1 MIEGND
7 TRLRPVPC
15 SPSGPAAHAA
25 PQRFAQVLG
34 IAAALV
40 MGIAIAPPVAAQQ
53 TADSIWSGGPILTMN
68 DKAMRAEAVAVA
80 NGKILAVGR
89 RSDLMKLKGPAT
101 KMVDLEGRTLV
112 PGFVDAHGHVLIG
125 GLQALS
131 ANLLAAPDGQVRDI
145 PSLQQTLR
153 DWAQQNAAAVEKA
166 KVIIGFG
173 YDQSQL
179 KELRHPT
186 KEELDAVS
194 QDIPIL
200 IIHQSAHLAT
210 ANSAMLRAMGYD
222 ANTKDPD
229 GGVIQRKPGTT
240 EPNGTLEE
248 TAFSKVAPVVLGRIG
263 ADGLKVFALEGAK
276 LWARFGYTTAEEGRA
291 TPQTADVLRQVA
303 AEGGFAIDVN
313 AYPDV
318 LVDRAYIKAHQS
330 NAFVNRFRVAGAKL
344 TIDGSPQGFTAWRD
358 RPYFKPVGNYPAGY
372 SGYAAASAEQVMGAV
387 QWAAENGIQII
398 THSNGERAS
407 DLLIAAHRAAQARF
421 PQAKA
426 LRNVLIHGQFLRED
440 QLDSYKALGVIPSLF
455 PMHTFYWGDW
465 HLDHTVGPQA
475 GMNISPTAWVR
486 KRGMIFSSHHDA
498 PVAFP
503 DSMRV
508 LDATVTRRARGSGRI
523 VGPEHR
529 VDVIT
534 ALKAMTIW
542 PAYHHFEEK
551 TKGSLEPG
559 KLADFAIL
567 SKDPT
572 AVEPS
577 TIADIKV
584 TETVKEGKTIF
595 RLEPGARADRS
606 APDITPL
613 LVAFGAHRGALD
625 DGCAHDAMFR
635 LTAVMAG
642 GPAGR

>member
-1 MIEGND
+1 MID
-7 TRLRPVPC
+7 RLQWR
-15 SPSGPAAHAA
+15 A
-25 PQRFAQVLG
+25 PICV
-34 IAAALV
+34 AALALCLV
-40 MGIAIAPPVAAQQ
+40 VAGPVSAQQ
-53 TADSIWSGGPILTMN
+53 AADSIWFGGPILTMN
-68 DKAMRAEAVAVA
+68 DQAMRAEAVAEA
-80 NGKILAVGR
+80 GGKIIAVGR
-89 RSDLMKLKGPAT
+89 RSDIMKLNGPAT
-101 KMVDLEGRTLV
+101 QLVDLKGRTLV
-112 PGFVDAHGHVLIG
+112 PGFVDAHGHIVVG

-131 ANLLAAPDGQVRDI
+131 ANLLAPPDGKVQDI
-145 PSLQQTLR
+145 ASLQQTLR
-153 DWAQQNAAAVEKA
+153 DWAQKNAAAVEKT
-166 KVIIGFG
+166 KLIVGFG
-173 YDQSQL
+173 YDNSQL

-194 QDIPIL
+194 QEIPIL
-200 IIHQSAHLAT
+200 IVHQSSHLAT
-210 ANSAMLRAMGYD
+210 ANSAMLKAMGYD
-222 ANTKDPD
+222 ANSKDPA

-248 TAFSKVAPVVLGRIG
+248 TAFFNGAPVVLGRVG
-263 ADGLKVFALEGAK
+263 PEGLKTFAREGAR
-276 LWARFGYTTAEEGRA
+276 LWARYGYTTADEGRA
-291 TPQTADVLRQVA
+291 TPQVVSLLRQVA
-303 AEGGFAIDVN
+303 AEGGFANDVN
-313 AYPDV
+313 AYPDA
-318 LVDRAYIKAHQS
+318 LIDRDFIKANQS
-330 NAFVNRFRVAGAKL
+330 PTFTQRFRVAGAKL

-358 RPYFKPVGNYPAGY
+358 RPYYKPVGNYPTGY
-372 SGYAAASAEQVMGAV
+372 SGYAAASAEDVMGTV

-421 PQAKA
+421 PKGKEQ
-426 LRNVLIHGQFLRED
+426 RNVLIHGQFLRED
-440 QLDSYKALGVIPSLF
+440 QLDSFKALGVIPSLF

-475 GMNISPTAWVR
+475 GLNISPTGWAVQ
-486 KRGMIFSSHHDA
+486 RGMIFSSHHDA

-523 VGPEHR
+523 VGPEQR

-551 TKGSLEPG
+551 TKGSLEVG

-572 AVEPS
+572 AVEPT

-595 RLEPGARADRS
+595 RLEPGARADS
-606 APDITPL
+606 GPLDITPL
-613 LVAFGAHRGALD
+613 LVAFGGHPGPV

-635 LTAVMAG
+635 MTAVMASG
-642 GPAGR
+642 QAGR

>member
-1 MIEGND
+1 MIE
-7 TRLRPVPC
+7 RLQGRTPVL
-15 SPSGPAAHAA
+15 AAGLALCLYLAA
-25 PQRFAQVLG
+25 PA
-34 IAAALV
+34 
-40 MGIAIAPPVAAQQ
+40 AAQQ
-53 TADSIWSGGPILTMN
+53 IAESIWSGGPILTMN

-80 NGKILAVGR
+80 GGKIIAVGS
-89 RSDLMKLKGPAT
+89 RSDVMKLRGPAT
-101 KMVDLEGRTLV
+101 QLVDLAGGTLV
-112 PGFVDAHGHVLIG
+112 PGFVDAHGHVVLG

-131 ANLLAAPDGQVRDI
+131 ANLLAPPDGKVQDI
-145 PSLQQTLR
+145 ATLQQTLR
-153 DWAQQNAAAVEKA
+153 DWARSNAAAVEKA

-173 YDQSQL
+173 YDPSQL
-179 KELRHPT
+179 KERRHPT

-194 QDIPIL
+194 LEIPIL
-200 IIHQSAHLAT
+200 IVHQSSHLA
-210 ANSAMLRAMGYD
+210 AVNSATLKAMGYD
-222 ANTKDPD
+222 ASSKDPP
-229 GGVIQRKPGTT
+229 GGVIQRKPGST

-248 TAFSKVAPVVLGRIG
+248 TAFFLGVPKVLGGIG
-263 ADGLKVFALEGAK
+263 QEGFKTFAREGAK
-276 LWARFGYTTAEEGRA
+276 LWARFGYTTADEGRA
-291 TPQTADVLRQVA
+291 TPQTAEVLRQVA
-303 AEGGFAIDVN
+303 AEGGFANDVN

-318 LVDRAYIKAHQS
+318 LIDRDYIKANQR
-330 NAFVNRFRVAGAKL
+330 ATFTNRFRVAGAKL

-358 RPYFKPVGNYPAGY
+358 QPYYKPVGDYPKGY

-387 QWAAENGIQII
+387 QWAAENGLQII

-421 PQAKA
+421 PNAKE
-426 LRNVLIHGQFLRED
+426 LRPVLIHGQFLRED
-440 QLDSYKALGVIPSLF
+440 QLDSYQALGVIPSLF

-475 GMNISPTAWVR
+475 GMNISPTGWAM

-572 AVEPS
+572 AVEPT

-595 RLEPGARADRS
+595 RLEPGARADRVI
-606 APDITPL
+606 PDITPL
-613 LVAFGAHRGALD
+613 LMAFGAHRGPA
-625 DGCAHDAMFR
+625 DGCAMDAMFR
-635 LTAVMAG
+635 MTSVMAG
-642 GPAGR
+642 NPAAR

>member
-1 MIEGND
+1 MIEGHG
-7 TRLRPVPC
+7 TRLRHAQGLPGG
-15 SPSGPAAHAA
+15 SAAYGAWQRSAHVLSLGFALTASMALAA
-25 PQRFAQVLG
+25 PAS
-34 IAAALV
+34 
-40 MGIAIAPPVAAQQ
+40 AQQ
-53 TADSIWSGGPILTMN
+53 SAELIWSGGPILTMN

-89 RSDLMKLKGPAT
+89 RSEVMKLKGPAT
-101 KMVDLEGRTLV
+101 QLVDLKGQTLV
-112 PGFVDAHGHVLIG
+112 PGFVDAHGHIVVG
-125 GLQALS
+125 GLQALA
-131 ANLLAAPDGQVRDI
+131 ANLLAPPDGQIQDI
-145 PSLQQTLR
+145 ASLQQTLR
-153 DWAQQNAAAVEKA
+153 DWAEQNAAAVEKIQ
-166 KVIIGFG
+166 VIVGFG
-173 YDQSQL
+173 YDNAQL

-200 IIHQSAHLAT
+200 IVHQSGHLGT
-210 ANSAMLRAMGYD
+210 VNSAMLKAIGYD
-222 ANTKDPD
+222 ATTKDPA

-248 TAFSKVAPVVLGRIG
+248 TALFGAAPAVLGRIG
-263 ADGLKVFALEGAK
+263 PDGLKAFAREGAK

-291 TPQTADVLRQVA
+291 TPQIAEMLKQVA
-303 AEGGFAIDVN
+303 AEGGFANDVN

-318 LVDRAYIKAHQS
+318 LVDRDYIKANQS
-330 NAFVNRFRVAGAKL
+330 NTYVNRFRVAGAKL

-372 SGYAAASAEQVMGAV
+372 SGYAAASAEQVLDAV
-387 QWAAENGIQII
+387 QWAAEHGIQVI
-398 THSNGERAS
+398 THANGERAS

-421 PQAKA
+421 PKAKD
-426 LRNVLIHGQFLRED
+426 LRPVLIHGQFLRED
-440 QLDSYKALGVIPSLF
+440 QLDSYRALGVIPSLF

-475 GMNISPTAWVR
+475 GMNISPTGWALE
-486 KRGMIFSSHHDA
+486 RGMIFSSHHDA

-523 VGPEHR
+523 VGPAQR

-542 PAYHHFEEK
+542 PAYHHFEEA

-567 SKDPT
+567 SNDPT
-572 AVEPS
+572 EVEPA
-577 TIADIKV
+577 TIATIKV

-595 RLEPGARADRS
+595 RLEPGARADGGV
-606 APDITPL
+606 PDISPL
-613 LVAFGAHRGALD
+613 LVAFGGHGGRPD

-635 LTAVMAG
+635 MTARMASG
-642 GPAGR
+642 VTGR

>member
-1 MIEGND
+1 M
-7 TRLRPVPC
+7 
-15 SPSGPAAHAA
+15 
-25 PQRFAQVLG
+25 
-34 IAAALV
+34 
-40 MGIAIAPPVAAQQ
+40 
-53 TADSIWSGGPILTMN
+53 
-68 DKAMRAEAVAVA
+68 
-80 NGKILAVGR
+80 
-89 RSDLMKLKGPAT
+89 LK
-101 KMVDLEGRTLV
+101 D
-112 PGFVDAHGHVLIG
+112 
-125 GLQALS
+125 
-131 ANLLAAPDGQVRDI
+131 
-145 PSLQQTLR
+145 
-153 DWAQQNAAAVEKA
+153 
-166 KVIIGFG
+166 
-173 YDQSQL
+173 
-179 KELRHPT
+179 
-186 KEELDAVS
+186 
-194 QDIPIL
+194 
-200 IIHQSAHLAT
+200 
-210 ANSAMLRAMGYD
+210 MGYD
-222 ANTKDPD
+222 ASSKDPA

-248 TAFSKVAPVVLGRIG
+248 TALFAAVPGGARPRRPGRHEDLRARGRQAVGTLRLHHGRRKAGPRPQI
-263 ADGLKVFALEGAK
+263 ADLLK
-276 LWARFGYTTAEEGRA
+276 
-291 TPQTADVLRQVA
+291 QVA
-303 AEGGFAIDVN
+303 AEGGFANDVN

-318 LVDRAYIKAHQS
+318 LVDRAYIKSNQS
-330 NAFVNRFRVAGAKL
+330 NTYVNRFRVAGAKL

-372 SGYAAASAEQVMGAV
+372 SGYAAASAEQVMDAV
-387 QWAAENGIQII
+387 QWAAENGMQVI

-421 PQAKA
+421 PKAKD
-426 LRNVLIHGQFLRED
+426 LRPVLIHGQFLRED

-475 GMNISPTAWVR
+475 GMNISPTGWAK

-572 AVEPS
+572 AVEPT

-595 RLEPGARADRS
+595 RLEPGARADGGRARHHS
-606 APDITPL
+606 A
-613 LVAFGAHRGALD
+613 
-625 DGCAHDAMFR
+625 
-635 LTAVMAG
+635 AG
-642 GPAGR
+642 GLRRASRTARWLRARRDVPNDRGHGERPGRSVMYMHSDGLAASALCAAAVPVLAQGLIGDQGGGRAGLAASGVAPVRRCQP

>member
-1 MIEGND
+1 MKQ
-7 TRLRPVPC
+7 RLQRHLPV
-15 SPSGPAAHAA
+15 
-25 PQRFAQVLG
+25 F
-34 IAAALV
+34 AAALAGC
-40 MGIAIAPPVAAQQ
+40 MALTAPASAQQ
-53 TADSIWSGGPILTMN
+53 TAESIWSGGPILTMN

-89 RSDLMKLKGPAT
+89 RSEVMKLKGPNT
-101 KMVDLEGRTLV
+101 QLVDLKGRTLV
-112 PGFVDAHGHVLIG
+112 PGFVDAHGHIVVG

-131 ANLLAAPDGQVRDI
+131 ANLLAPPDGQVQDI
-145 PSLQQTLR
+145 ASLQQTLR
-153 DWAQQNAAAVEKA
+153 DWVQKNAAAVEKV
-166 KVIIGFG
+166 KVIVGFG
-173 YDQSQL
+173 YDNAQL

-200 IIHQSAHLAT
+200 IVHQSAHLAT
-210 ANSAMLRAMGYD
+210 VNSAMLKAMGYD
-222 ANTKDPD
+222 SSTKDPA

-248 TAFSKVAPVVLGRIG
+248 TAFFNGAPVVLGRVG
-263 ADGLKVFALEGAK
+263 PEGMRMFAREGAK

-291 TPQTADVLRQVA
+291 TPQIADLLKQVA
-303 AEGGFAIDVN
+303 AEGGFANDVN

-318 LVDRAYIKAHQS
+318 LVDRAYIKANQS
-330 NAFVNRFRVAGAKL
+330 NTYVNRFRVAGAKL

-372 SGYAAASAEQVMGAV
+372 SGYAAASAEQVMDAV
-387 QWAAENGIQII
+387 QWAAENGIQVI

-421 PQAKA
+421 PKAKE
-426 LRNVLIHGQFLRED
+426 LRPVLIHGQFLRED

-475 GMNISPTAWVR
+475 GPNISPTGWAK

-551 TKGSLEPG
+551 TKGSLERG

-595 RLEPGARADRS
+595 RLDPGARAE
-606 APDITPL
+606 APVPDITPL
-613 LVAFGAHRGALD
+613 LVAFGGHRGPL

-635 LTAVMAG
+635 LTSIMASG
-642 GPAGR
+642 VAGR

>member
-1 MIEGND
+1 MTERDHLLAI
-7 TRLRPVPC
+7 TLAL
-15 SPSGPAAHAA
+15 AAGTALAA
-25 PQRFAQVLG
+25 PPP
-34 IAAALV
+34 AL
-40 MGIAIAPPVAAQQ
+40 Q

-68 DKAMRAEAVAVA
+68 DKGMRVEAVAVA
-80 NGKILAVGR
+80 NGKILAVGK
-89 RSDLMKLKGPAT
+89 RSEVMKLKGPT
-101 KMVDLEGRTLV
+101 TQLVDLKGQTLV
-112 PGFVDAHGHVLIG
+112 PGFVDAHGHIVVG

-131 ANLLAAPDGQVRDI
+131 ANLLAPPDGKVQDI
-145 PSLQQTLR
+145 ASLQQTMR
-153 DWAQQNAAAVEKA
+153 DWVQKNAATVEKV

-173 YDQSQL
+173 YDNSQL

-194 QDIPIL
+194 QDIPVL
-200 IIHQSAHLAT
+200 IVHQSGHLAT
-210 ANSAMLRAMGYD
+210 VNSAMLKAMGYD
-222 ANTKDPD
+222 ASTKDPA
-229 GGVIQRKPGTT
+229 GGVIQRKPGST

-248 TAFSKVAPVVLGRIG
+248 TAFFNGAPVVLGRVG
-263 ADGLKVFALEGAK
+263 PEGLKAFAREGAK
-276 LWARFGYTTAEEGRA
+276 LWASYGYTTAQEGRS
-291 TPQTADVLRQVA
+291 TPQIADIMKQVA
-303 AEGGFAIDVN
+303 AEGGFANDVTT
-313 AYPDV
+313 YPDV
-318 LVDRAYIKAHQS
+318 LIDRAYIKANQS
-330 NAFVNRFRVAGAKL
+330 PTYTNRFRVAGAKL

-358 RPYFKPVGNYPAGY
+358 RPYFKPVGNYPKGY
-372 SGYAAASAEQVMGAV
+372 SGYAAASAEDVMGAV
-387 QWAAENGIQII
+387 QWAGENGIQVI

-426 LRNVLIHGQFLRED
+426 QRNVLIHGQFLRED

-475 GMNISPTAWVR
+475 GMNISPTGWAK

-523 VGPEHR
+523 VGPEQR

-551 TKGSLEPG
+551 SKGSLERG

-572 AVEPS
+572 AVEPT

-584 TETVKEGKTIF
+584 TETIKEGKTIF
-595 RLEPGARADRS
+595 RIEPGARADLS

-613 LVAFGAHRGALD
+613 LVAFGGHRGPL

-635 LTAVMAG
+635 MTAVMAG

>member
-1 MIEGND
+1 MIE
-7 TRLRPVPC
+7 RRQWQLPV
-15 SPSGPAAHAA
+15 
-25 PQRFAQVLG
+25 F
-34 IAAALV
+34 AAALAGC
-40 MGIAIAPPVAAQQ
+40 MALAAPALAQQ
-53 TADSIWSGGPILTMN
+53 TAESIWSGGPILTMN

-80 NGKILAVGR
+80 NGKILAVGK
-89 RSDLMKLKGPAT
+89 RSEVMKLKGPAT
-101 KMVDLEGRTLV
+101 QLVDLKGRTLV
-112 PGFVDAHGHVLIG
+112 PGFVDAHGHVVIG

-131 ANLLAAPDGQVRDI
+131 ANVLAPPDGKVTDI
-145 PSLQQTLR
+145 ASLQQTLR
-153 DWAQQNAAAVEKA
+153 DWAQKNAAVVEKI
-166 KVIIGFG
+166 KIIVAFG
-173 YDQSQL
+173 YDNSQL

-194 QDIPIL
+194 KDVPVI
-200 IIHQSAHLAT
+200 IIHQSSHLAT
-210 ANSAMLRAMGYD
+210 VNSAMLKEMGYD
-222 ANTKDPD
+222 ASSKDPA

-248 TAFSKVAPVVLGRIG
+248 TAFTAAAPVVLSRVGPE
-263 ADGLKVFALEGAK
+263 GLKIFAREGAK
-276 LWARFGYTTAEEGRA
+276 LWARFGYTTAQEGRT
-291 TPQTADVLRQVA
+291 TPQVVDMMKQVA
-303 AEGGFAIDVN
+303 AEGGFANDVT

-318 LVDRAYIKAHQS
+318 LVDRAYIKANQS
-330 NAFVNRFRVAGAKL
+330 NAYTNRFRVAGAKL

-372 SGYAAASAEQVMGAV
+372 SGYASATAEQVMDAV
-387 QWAAENGIQII
+387 QWAAESGIQII

-421 PQAKA
+421 PQSKA

-465 HLDHTVGPQA
+465 HLDHTVGPQV
-475 GMNISPTAWVR
+475 GMNISPTGWVR

-551 TKGSLEPG
+551 TKGSLVPG

-572 AVEPS
+572 AVEPT

-595 RLEPGARADRS
+595 RLEPGARADGGV
-606 APDITPL
+606 PDITPL
-613 LVAFGAHRGALD
+613 LVAFGGHRGPL

-635 LTAVMAG
+635 LTAVMASG
-642 GPAGR
+642 LAGR

>member
-1 MIEGND
+1 MIEGNQ
-7 TRLRPVPC
+7 TKLRHGQC
-15 SPSGPAAHAA
+15 SPRGSAAHAA
-25 PQRFAQVLG
+25 SQRSAQVLG
-34 IAAALV
+34 IGAALV
-40 MGIAIAPPVAAQQ
+40 MSIAIAPPVAAQQ
-53 TADSIWSGGPILTMN
+53 TAESIWSGGTILTMN

-89 RSDLMKLKGPAT
+89 RSDVMKLKGPAT
-101 KMVDLEGRTLV
+101 QLVDLKGRTLV
-112 PGFVDAHGHVLIG
+112 PGFVDAHGHVVVG

-131 ANLLAAPDGQVRDI
+131 ANVLAPPDGKVQDI
-145 PSLQQTLR
+145 ASLQQTLR
-153 DWAQQNAAAVEKA
+153 DWAQKNAAVVEKV
-166 KVIIGFG
+166 KIIVAFG
-173 YDQSQL
+173 YDNSQL

-194 QDIPIL
+194 KDVPVI
-200 IIHQSAHLAT
+200 IIHQSSHLAT
-210 ANSAMLRAMGYD
+210 VNSVMLKEMGYD
-222 ANTKDPD
+222 ASSKDPA
-229 GGVIQRKPGTT
+229 GGVIQRKAGTT

-248 TAFSKVAPVVLGRIG
+248 TALFAALPVIMARIG
-263 ADGLKVFALEGAK
+263 PEGLKIFAREGAK
-276 LWARFGYTTAEEGRA
+276 LWASYGYTTAQEGRS
-291 TPQTADVLRQVA
+291 TPQIADIMKQVA
-303 AEGGFAIDVN
+303 AEGGFANDVTT
-313 AYPDV
+313 YPDV
-318 LVDRAYIKAHQS
+318 LIDRAYIKANQS
-330 NAFVNRFRVAGAKL
+330 PTYANRFRVAGAKL

-358 RPYFKPVGNYPAGY
+358 RPYFKPVGNYPEGY
-372 SGYAAASAEQVMGAV
+372 SGYAAASAEDVMGAV
-387 QWAAENGIQII
+387 QWAAENGIQVI
-398 THSNGERAS
+398 THANGERAS

-421 PQAKA
+421 RKA
-426 LRNVLIHGQFLRED
+426 QDLRPVLIHGQFLRED
-440 QLDSYKALGVIPSLF
+440 QLDSFKALGVIPSLF

-475 GMNISPTAWVR
+475 GMNISPTGWAR
-486 KRGMIFSSHHDA
+486 KRGMIFTSHHDA

-508 LDATVTRRARGSGRI
+508 LDATVTRRARGSRRI
-523 VGPEHR
+523 VGPEQR

-542 PAYHHFEEK
+542 PAYQHFEEK

-572 AVEPS
+572 KVEPT

-595 RLEPGARADRS
+595 RLESGARADGGV
-606 APDITPL
+606 PDITPL
-613 LVAFGAHRGALD
+613 LVAFGGHRGPL
-625 DGCAHDAMFR
+625 DGCASDAMFR
-635 LTAVMAG
+635 MTAVMAG

>member
-1 MIEGND
+1 VVAPAQGKKTVIE
-7 TRLRPVPC
+7 RLQGHAPV
-15 SPSGPAAHAA
+15 
-25 PQRFAQVLG
+25 V
-34 IAAALV
+34 AAALAASMV
-40 MGIAIAPPVAAQQ
+40 LAAPVAAQQ
-53 TADSIWSGGPILTMN
+53 TAESIWSGGPILTMN
-68 DKAMRAEAVAVA
+68 DRAMRAEAVAVA
-80 NGKILAVGR
+80 NGRILAVGK
-89 RSDLMKLKGPAT
+89 RSEVMKLKGPAT
-101 KMVDLEGRTLV
+101 RLVDLKGRTLV
-112 PGFVDAHGHVLIG
+112 PGFVDAHGHVVIG

-131 ANLLAAPDGQVRDI
+131 ANVLAPPDGKVTDI
-145 PSLQQTLR
+145 ASLQQTLR
-153 DWAQQNAAAVEKA
+153 DWAQKNAAVVEKI
-166 KVIIGFG
+166 KIIVAFG
-173 YDQSQL
+173 YDNSQL

-194 QDIPIL
+194 RDVPVI
-200 IIHQSAHLAT
+200 IIHQSSHLAT
-210 ANSAMLRAMGYD
+210 VNSAMLKEMGYD
-222 ANTKDPD
+222 ASSKDPA

-248 TAFSKVAPVVLGRIG
+248 TAFTAAAPVVLSRVGPE
-263 ADGLKVFALEGAK
+263 GLKIFAREGAK
-276 LWARFGYTTAEEGRA
+276 LWARFGYTTAQEGRT
-291 TPQTADVLRQVA
+291 TPQVVDIMKQVA
-303 AEGGFAIDVN
+303 AEGGFANDVN

-318 LVDRAYIKAHQS
+318 LVDRAYIKANQS
-330 NAFVNRFRVAGAKL
+330 NTYVNRFRVAGAKL

-358 RPYFKPVGNYPAGY
+358 RPYFKPVGNYPVGY
-372 SGYAAASAEQVMGAV
+372 SGYAAASAEQVMDAV
-387 QWAAENGIQII
+387 QWTAENGIQVI

-421 PQAKA
+421 PQSKA

-475 GMNISPTAWVR
+475 GMNISPTGWAM

-523 VGPEHR
+523 VGPEQR

-551 TKGSLEPG
+551 TKGSLERG

-577 TIADIKV
+577 TIADIQV

-595 RLEPGARADRS
+595 RLEPGARADS
-606 APDITPL
+606 GAPDITPL
-613 LVAFGAHRGALD
+613 LVAFGGHRGPLLD
-625 DGCAHDAMFR
+625 SCAHDAMFR
-635 LTAVMAG
+635 MTTVMASG
-642 GPAGR
+642 QAGR

>member
-1 MIEGND
+1 MIEGNH
-7 TRLRPVPC
+7 TKLRLAQRLPC
-15 SPSGPAAHAA
+15 GSVAHAA
-25 PQRFAQVLG
+25 WQRSAKVLG
-34 IAAALV
+34 IGTALLAS
-40 MGIAIAPPVAAQQ
+40 IAIAPPVSAQQ

-89 RSDLMKLKGPAT
+89 RSDVMKLKGPAT
-101 KMVDLEGRTLV
+101 QLVDLKGQTLV
-112 PGFVDAHGHVLIG
+112 PGFVDAHGHIVVG

-131 ANLLAAPDGQVRDI
+131 ANLLAPPDGKVQDI
-145 PSLQQTLR
+145 ASLQQTLR
-153 DWAQQNAAAVEKA
+153 DWVQKNAAAVEKV
-166 KVIIGFG
+166 KVIVGFG
-173 YDQSQL
+173 YDNSQL

-194 QDIPIL
+194 QDIPVL
-200 IIHQSAHLAT
+200 IVHQSGHLAT
-210 ANSAMLRAMGYD
+210 VNSAMLKAMGYD
-222 ANTKDPD
+222 SSTKDPA

-248 TAFSKVAPVVLGRIG
+248 TAFFNGAPVVLGRVG
-263 ADGLKVFALEGAK
+263 PEGMRMFAREGAK
-276 LWARFGYTTAEEGRA
+276 LWARFGYTTAEEGRS
-291 TPQTADVLRQVA
+291 TPQVAEMLKQVA
-303 AEGGFAIDVN
+303 AEGGFANDVN
-313 AYPDV
+313 TYPDV
-318 LVDRAYIKAHQS
+318 LIDRAYIKANQS
-330 NAFVNRFRVAGAKL
+330 PTYTNRFRVAGAKL

-358 RPYFKPVGNYPAGY
+358 RPYYKPVGNYPEGY
-372 SGYAAASAEQVMGAV
+372 SGYAAASAEDVMGAV
-387 QWAAENGIQII
+387 QWASENGIQVI

-421 PQAKA
+421 PKA
-426 LRNVLIHGQFLRED
+426 QDLRPVLIHGQFLRED
-440 QLDSYKALGVIPSLF
+440 QLDSFKALGVIPSLF

-475 GMNISPTAWVR
+475 GMNISPTGWAR
-486 KRGMIFSSHHDA
+486 KRRMIFSSHHDA

-523 VGPEHR
+523 VGPEQR

-551 TKGSLEPG
+551 TKGSLAPG

-572 AVEPS
+572 AVEPT
-577 TIADIKV
+577 TIAEIKV

-595 RLEPGARADRS
+595 RLEPGARADGGV
-606 APDITPL
+606 PDITPL
-613 LVAFGAHRGALD
+613 LVAFGGHRGPL
-625 DGCAHDAMFR
+625 DGCASDAMFR
-635 LTAVMAG
+635 MTAVMASG
-642 GPAGR
+642 QVSR